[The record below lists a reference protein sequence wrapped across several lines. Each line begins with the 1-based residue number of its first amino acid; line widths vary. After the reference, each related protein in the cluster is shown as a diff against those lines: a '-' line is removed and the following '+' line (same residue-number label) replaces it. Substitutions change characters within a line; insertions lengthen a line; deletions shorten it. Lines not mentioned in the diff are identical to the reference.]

1 MKLMTLGALGLA
13 AVSLYIAAPRLSQNA
28 LVKLR
33 ANTPLWLLIVIPL
46 AIEVAA
52 FDTEYSMPF
61 LAAYALAVFPYAPKK
76 RDAALWEKK
85 LGLWACGVLLA
96 LFAFITLTNPWHER
110 YMSVMAV
117 WVVGYW
123 TAHYALGSKERKN
136 KR

>member
-13 AVSLYIAAPRLSQNA
+13 AVSLYIAAPRLSQNT

-52 FDTEYSMPF
+52 FDTEYSMPL

-76 RDAALWEKK
+76 RTQLCGKRSWGFGPAAYFWSFLP
-85 LGLWACGVLLA
+85 LL
-96 LFAFITLTNPWHER
+96 P
-110 YMSVMAV
+110 
-117 WVVGYW
+117 
-123 TAHYALGSKERKN
+123 
-136 KR
+136 